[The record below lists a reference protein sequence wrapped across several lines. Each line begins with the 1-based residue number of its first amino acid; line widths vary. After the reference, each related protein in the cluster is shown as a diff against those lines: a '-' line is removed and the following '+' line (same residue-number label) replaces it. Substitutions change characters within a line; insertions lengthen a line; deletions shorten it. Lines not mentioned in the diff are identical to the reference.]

1 MKLWHWLKQNA
12 LALDQ
17 VGNTLLGGW
26 ADETLSS
33 HAYRLN
39 RDGKRFGFTMH
50 IIDAVFGAGHCYG
63 AYRSERNR
71 TQIAPEFRNANP

>member
-1 MKLWHWLKQNA
+1 MKLRHWVKQNA

-33 HAYRLN
+33 HAYRLH

-50 IIDAVFGAGHCYG
+50 IIDALFGAGHCYES
-63 AYRSERNR
+63 YLSEKKR
-71 TQIAPEFRNANP
+71 TQLAPEFRNADP